1 MADYAPKLDRR
12 ESLTWRERR
21 IIDRTLGMDEQLVLV
36 TRPDPTILKAEL
48 IIHFGMAA
56 LVFIVSEAE
65 LFELPF
71 VILLCVIPWFR
82 KRYKRRT
89 LYLVTDRRCIIL
101 TPGLLP
107 GMKCKSYPLEPNR
120 IKEYEIF
127 SGGIGNIAFDYVYT
141 EDSRHPLGFL
151 DLPQCKRVVTLI
163 RKQINHADV
172 RHDLLRKRRIL
183 LRAHHIIVII
193 TINHRAEHLIAHIM
207 RTHGRKIDLRIGLA
221 RRIHARKA
229 EHEDEN
235 DNNGAKQKNDQP

>member
-1 MADYAPKLDRR
+1 MADYAPQLDQR
-12 ESLTWRERR
+12 ESLTQRERR

-36 TRPDPTILKAEL
+36 TRPDPTTLKAEL
-48 IIHFGMAA
+48 LIHFGMAA

-65 LFELPF
+65 LFVLPF

-101 TPGLLP
+101 APGLLP

-163 RKQINHADV
+163 RKQIKKLHKLDHLPPAPQPKEESFADTDGLFV
-172 RHDLLRKRRIL
+172 PF
-183 LRAHHIIVII
+183 
-193 TINHRAEHLIAHIM
+193 AEQIQDRMKEI
-207 RTHGRKIDLRIGLA
+207 KV
-221 RRIHARKA
+221 
-229 EHEDEN
+229 
-235 DNNGAKQKNDQP
+235 QKEQD